1 MSENQNMRFKFKR
14 LWQDYRQYRLC
25 CILFISVFII
35 ILFFIKNITFDVLLV
50 FLGYSILMFLIL
62 WLTAHSKMIHNGRD
76 MDEIVMDSDGISLVR
91 KNITIRKIRWED
103 IDKIDNGRWGLDF
116 GYGFTYI
123 IWDKNGDIIFII
135 VIIFNIFII
144 ILNIFIFLVIFSSE
158 LFIKIFPFLY
168 INLFCNR

>member
-91 KNITIRKIRWED
+91 KNITIREIRWED

-123 IWDKNGDIIFII
+123 IWDKNGEQIWFHRGKK
-135 VIIFNIFII
+135 VKEYM
-144 ILNIFIFLVIFSSE
+144 LE
-158 LFIKIFPFLY
+158 LYPPIRDMLPGRKSKWIG
-168 INLFCNR
+168 NDAHVD